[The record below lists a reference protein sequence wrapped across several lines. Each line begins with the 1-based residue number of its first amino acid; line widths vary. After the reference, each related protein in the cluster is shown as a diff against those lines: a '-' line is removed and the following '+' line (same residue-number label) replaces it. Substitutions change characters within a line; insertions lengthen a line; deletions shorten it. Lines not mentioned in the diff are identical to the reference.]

1 MTFACDGCTLDWL
14 TEQNGGRLV
23 AKGEVRCVNGVFDR
37 PGDNIHGPSGQYSA
51 GGFGGF
57 TEENPT
63 NVVDP
68 PEGSGWDP
76 APRATPP
83 VPAGKTG
90 QQTAGKKKADKS
102 SDAAL
107 TWQQRALQLLS
118 KLQTAKGFKELPPK
132 LKAEVTALIDDAP
145 NDAYS

>member
-1 MTFACDGCTLDWL
+1 MSLI
-14 TEQNGGRLV
+14 RL
-23 AKGEVRCVNGVFDR
+23 R
-37 PGDNIHGPSGQYSA
+37 GPA
-51 GGFGGF
+51 
-57 TEENPT
+57 
-63 NVVDP
+63 
-68 PEGSGWDP
+68 GSG
-76 APRATPP
+76 A
-83 VPAGKTG
+83 AGDSPGAGWQAG